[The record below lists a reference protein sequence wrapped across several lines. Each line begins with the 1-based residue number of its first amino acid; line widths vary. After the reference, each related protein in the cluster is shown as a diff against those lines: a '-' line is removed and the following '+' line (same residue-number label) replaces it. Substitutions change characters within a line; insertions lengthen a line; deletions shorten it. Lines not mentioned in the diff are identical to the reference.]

1 MKFRGERNT
10 IQFGHPTQTLSV
22 IVKALKNKQA
32 VVVAAGW
39 LYKKVFD
46 TSIQIQLWLNTI
58 LTYFSPTCLP
68 QRIVLISRF
77 DFLSKFLS
85 QKLPDFFAKAGYEMF
100 SEAEMIINIESK
112 LPRLAMFDFRTIYVV
127 TVPQKM
133 RIVPHYYIP
142 FNLEGMTQNY
152 LLDKRTI
159 KILVSANLVFDYS
172 QWNKSELERR
182 FNLKAVS
189 VIPILP
195 ILSPNRKPDDADRF
209 KNRTTR
215 ILFYGGVEGSDR
227 RKMAIQRFRHYC
239 PDIRVL
245 TNTHYS
251 QLRDEISN
259 ARVIV
264 NVHYYER
271 GIFETLRISEVLSEL
286 TPVVS
291 EFSSNA
297 LESPLSNIIDTVGY
311 EDFDALISRAL
322 EIASDYDL
330 FKDRQ
335 IRILRFMDGLKS

>member
-1 MKFRGERNT
+1 
-10 IQFGHPTQTLSV
+10 
-22 IVKALKNKQA
+22 
-32 VVVAAGW
+32 
-39 LYKKVFD
+39 
-46 TSIQIQLWLNTI
+46 
-58 LTYFSPTCLP
+58 
-68 QRIVLISRF
+68 
-77 DFLSKFLS
+77 
-85 QKLPDFFAKAGYEMF
+85 MF
-100 SEAEMIINIESK
+100 SEVEMIINIKSK

-133 RIVPHYYIP
+133 RIVPYYYIP
-142 FNLEGMTQNY
+142 FNLDGITQNY

-172 QWNKSELERR
+172 EWNKSELERQ

-195 ILSPNRKPDDADRF
+195 IPSPNRKPDDADRF

-227 RKMAIQRFRHYC
+227 RNMAIQRFRHYC
-239 PDIRVL
+239 PDIRVV
-245 TNTHYS
+245 TNAHYS

-259 ARVIV
+259 ARVVV
-264 NVHYYER
+264 NVHYYES
-271 GIFETLRISEVLSEL
+271 GTLETLRISEALSEL

-291 EFSSNA
+291 EFSPNA
-297 LESPLSNIIDTVGY
+297 IESPLSKIIDTVGY
-311 EDFDALISRAL
+311 EDFDGLISRAL

-330 FKDRQ
+330 FQDRQ